1 VTLPGWKWP
10 GGKRELLDEV
20 AARAPSAAELLARGG
35 RYAEFFIGGGA
46 TFLGLYESV
55 RPAWISDTNEALI
68 DAYFS
73 LQQDPEPLL
82 RTLRQWPNTEVEF
95 YRVRA
100 LDHRLMSRAE
110 RGAWLIYLLRYCF
123 NGLARFD
130 RGGRFTA
137 SYCKQPSRGPV
148 NESGLL
154 AVAKALQGATIVR
167 ATYAEA
173 FAMFAPK
180 AGDFVYLDPPYAP
193 VSATAD
199 FVGYSAGGF
208 TWDDQSLLCT
218 LAENAARAGADVLI
232 HNSDVPELHKL
243 YRSFA
248 VEKIKA
254 RRNIAAS
261 DESRDAVFEI
271 IAFTHGRK
279 VAA

>member
-10 GGKRELLDEV
+10 GGKRELLHEV
-20 AARAPSAAELLARGG
+20 SARAPSATELLARGG

-46 TFLGLYESV
+46 TFLGLYETV
-55 RPAWISDTNEALI
+55 RPAWISDINEALI

-73 LQQDPEPLL
+73 LQQDPETVL
-82 RTLRQWPNTEVEF
+82 RVLRQWPNTEAEF
-95 YRVRA
+95 YRVRS
-100 LDHRLMSRAE
+100 LDHRAMTRAE

-130 RGGRFTA
+130 RRGRFTA

-148 NESGLL
+148 NEEGLV
-154 AVAKALQGATIVR
+154 AVGNALQGVTIVR

-173 FAMFAPK
+173 FALFAPRK
-180 AGDFVYLDPPYAP
+180 GDLIYLDPPYAP

-208 TWDDQSLLCT
+208 TWSDQSLLCT
-218 LAENAARAGADVLI
+218 LAERAVRDGADVLI

-243 YRSFA
+243 YQNFT
-248 VEKIKA
+248 VEKIRA
-254 RRNIAAS
+254 RRSIAANE
-261 DESRDAVFEI
+261 DSRNDATEI
-271 IAFTHGRK
+271 IAFTHGRES
-279 VAA
+279 

>member
-1 VTLPGWKWP
+1 MTLPGWKWP
-10 GGKRELLDEV
+10 GGKRDLLDEV
-20 AARAPSAAELLARGG
+20 STRAPSAAALLGRGG
-35 RYAEFFIGGGA
+35 RYAEFFVGGGA
-46 TFLGLYESV
+46 TFLGLYQSV

-73 LQQDPEPLL
+73 LQQDPESVL
-82 RTLRQWPNTEVEF
+82 RVLRQWPNTEAEF

-100 LDHRLMSRAE
+100 LDHRGMSRAE

-130 RGGRFTA
+130 RRGRFTA

-148 NESGLL
+148 NEERLL
-154 AVAKALQGATIVR
+154 SVAKAIQGANIVR

-173 FAMFAPK
+173 FAMFAPTK
-180 AGDFVYLDPPYAP
+180 GDFIYLDPPYTP

-218 LAENAARAGADVLI
+218 LAERAVRNGADVLI

-243 YRSFA
+243 YASFA
-248 VEKIKA
+248 VDKIKA
-254 RRNIAAS
+254 RRSIAAN
-261 DESRDAVFEI
+261 DDSRDDATEI
-271 IAFTHGRK
+271 IAFTYGRK
-279 VAA
+279 S